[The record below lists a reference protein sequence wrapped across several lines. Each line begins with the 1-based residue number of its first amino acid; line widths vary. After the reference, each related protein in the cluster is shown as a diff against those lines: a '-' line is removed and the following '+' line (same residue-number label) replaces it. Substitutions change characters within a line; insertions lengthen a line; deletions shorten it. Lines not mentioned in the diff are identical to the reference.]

1 MTGQQGE
8 FYPHKDLTATIIGV
22 AFRVHNR
29 LGPFF
34 LEKVYENAL
43 VKELEALGIRV
54 EQQKRLAVNYGG
66 EPIGNFIVDVL
77 VDQKV
82 IVEVKAVPSLL
93 KAHTDKLLHYLKAS
107 GVEVGLVLNFSASVQ
122 IKRVIFTNHMG
133 QAN

>member
-8 FYPHKDLTATIIGV
+8 LYPHKDLTAKIIAV

-43 VKELEALGIRV
+43 VKELEAMGIRV

-66 EPIGNFIVDVL
+66 EPIGNFVVDIL
-77 VDQKV
+77 VDEKV
-82 IVEVKAVPSLL
+82 IIEIKAVPSLL
-93 KAHTDKLLHYLKAS
+93 KAHADKLLHYLKAS
-107 GVEVGLVLNFSASVQ
+107 GIEVGLVLNFASSVQ
-122 IKRVIFTNHMG
+122 IKRMVYTRD
-133 QAN
+133 